1 MSWVLRMLRLL
12 LIVALAAPSPV
23 AAQRRSAPEPV
34 TVLIGQSWIGLWRGG
49 RVVASRTVTGWQF
62 GAARLS
68 ADGRMVEIAATRS
81 DAAQGGDT
89 ILRFDIRTLK
99 PRAQGRDPRLTAAPV
114 RTPIGTDAG
123 VPDDR
128 EALARTGRE
137 GGRMA
142 GPTDRVVLSADGVMV
157 AMFAP
162 SAEPGAPWSGRV
174 MRLKDGQAQ
183 SAPGLFIDD
192 GTRRDN
198 GAARSLA
205 CLLPRGEGAIFT
217 YIGAPADRES
227 EYQPLTPGAAPVPL
241 KTPYVMSCLAPRGS

>member
-1 MSWVLRMLRLL
+1 MRRVLRLFWLL
-12 LIVALAAPSPV
+12 PILALAAPVPV
-23 AAQRRSAPEPV
+23 VAQRRSWPQQA

-49 RVVASRTVTGWQF
+49 RVVASRTVTGWRF

-68 ADGRMVEIAATRS
+68 PDGRMVEIAATRT

-99 PRAQGRDPRLTAAPV
+99 PRAQGRDPRLADAPV
-114 RTPIGTDAG
+114 RTPIGTDTG
-123 VPDDR
+123 IPDDR
-128 EALARTGRE
+128 AALAGAGRE

-142 GPTDRVVLSADGVMV
+142 ESTDRVVLSADGAMA

-162 SAEPGAPWSGRV
+162 PPEPGAPWPGRTA
-174 MRLKDGQAQ
+174 RLKDGQAQ
-183 SAPGLFIDD
+183 SAHGLFIDD

-241 KTPYVMSCLAPRGS
+241 KTPYVMSCLAPRDS